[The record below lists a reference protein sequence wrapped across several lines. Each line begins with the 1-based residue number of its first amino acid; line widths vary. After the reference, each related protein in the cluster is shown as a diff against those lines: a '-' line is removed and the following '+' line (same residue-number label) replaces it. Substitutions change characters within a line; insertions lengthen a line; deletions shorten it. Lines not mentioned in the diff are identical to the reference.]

1 MSDLRLMIPGPV
13 DAEEAVLS
21 ALGEPT
27 LPHYGV
33 EWMPL
38 FRETTDMLKRLFET
52 ENDVLIMPGPGTAA
66 LDAAIGSLVPAG
78 SSVCIPVN
86 GFFGMRLRQV
96 AEGYGLAV
104 SSLDFPEGTH
114 IDPDE
119 VRRHLKDS
127 IPRSQADGQP
137 IRALAVVHHETST
150 GVLNPLREIVAV
162 AHEFDL
168 PVIVDAVAS
177 LGGVRLPVDGWG
189 IDVCVTVANKCL
201 GAPPGVALLSVSR
214 RAWELAGAN
223 PSRHGWYADLRT
235 WAEYRRRWPGWHPYP
250 TTLPTNNIVALH
262 QALRQIFEEGVD
274 AHFESI
280 ARAARRVRDGMA
292 ELGFTLFPEPDY
304 AAPMVSALKNRP
316 DGIDLDKMLVYLLRK
331 RRIMVSGGIADLH
344 GRIFRVGHM
353 GRARTPEYT
362 EALLEGTRAYL
373 RSKGLDV

>member
-127 IPRSQADGQP
+127 IPRSQADGQ
-137 IRALAVVHHETST
+137 
-150 GVLNPLREIVAV
+150 
-162 AHEFDL
+162 
-168 PVIVDAVAS
+168 
-177 LGGVRLPVDGWG
+177 
-189 IDVCVTVANKCL
+189 
-201 GAPPGVALLSVSR
+201 
-214 RAWELAGAN
+214 
-223 PSRHGWYADLRT
+223 
-235 WAEYRRRWPGWHPYP
+235 
-250 TTLPTNNIVALH
+250 
-262 QALRQIFEEGVD
+262 
-274 AHFESI
+274 
-280 ARAARRVRDGMA
+280 
-292 ELGFTLFPEPDY
+292 
-304 AAPMVSALKNRP
+304 
-316 DGIDLDKMLVYLLRK
+316 
-331 RRIMVSGGIADLH
+331 
-344 GRIFRVGHM
+344 
-353 GRARTPEYT
+353 
-362 EALLEGTRAYL
+362 
-373 RSKGLDV
+373 